1 MHGIR
6 ICKKWLSCCDL
17 VAGSTILAK
26 GSRGWAH
33 KCLVFPWSLTI
44 SLSVLSVNRK
54 DNSDHEGTYNYDAFF
69 NRHTSREEEAQ
80 FTVFTEICLNVC
92 MWVIFPTYIHV
103 EIQWQTFRW
112 VLLGFPPYAPPVDV
126 GKERNCH
133 MSPQKFKYW
142 ERRREKKKKLT
153 TCKYCEMTLKIQL
166 TLKIAVSSVY
176 CLNSLFLHF
185 GIKKQ

>member
-1 MHGIR
+1 M
-6 ICKKWLSCCDL
+6 
-17 VAGSTILAK
+17 AGSTDPRK
-26 GSRGWAH
+26 RQ
-33 KCLVFPWSLTI
+33 PWLGPQMPSESVSLITDHF
-44 SLSVLSVNRK
+44 SVSSVCKQKN
-54 DNSDHEGTYNYDAFF
+54 NSDHEGTYNYDAFF

-92 MWVIFPTYIHV
+92 ELYFLLTYMWKYND
-103 EIQWQTFRW
+103 R
-112 VLLGFPPYAPPVDV
+112 LLGGFCWGPPPVDV

-133 MSPQKFKYW
+133 MSPRKFKYW
-142 ERRREKKKKLT
+142 ERGREKKKKLT
-153 TCKYCEMTLKIQL
+153 TCKYCEMTLKIHL